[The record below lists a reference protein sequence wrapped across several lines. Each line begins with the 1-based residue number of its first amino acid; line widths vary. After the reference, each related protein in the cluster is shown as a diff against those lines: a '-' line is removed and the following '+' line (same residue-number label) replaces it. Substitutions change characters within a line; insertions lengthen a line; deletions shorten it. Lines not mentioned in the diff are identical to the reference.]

1 MIKTNKTTFKVI
13 VHVSSLDGNKLPL
26 WNTHTNTF
34 INIDKTHHIIE
45 VTAED
50 KHEVRR
56 KISRMMPQLQHRVQL
71 KKGFEAKEGDNATW
85 YIQQIYA
92 K

>member
-1 MIKTNKTTFKVI
+1 MIKTNKTTFKAI
-13 VHVSSLDGNKLPL
+13 VHVNSLDGSKLPL

-34 INIDKTHHIIE
+34 VNIDRTHHIIE
-45 VTAED
+45 MTAED

-56 KISRMMPQLQHRVQL
+56 KISRMMPQLQNRVQL
-71 KKGFEAKEGDNATW
+71 KKGFETKEGDNAQY
-85 YIQQIYA
+85 YIQQIYT

>member
-1 MIKTNKTTFKVI
+1 MIKTNKTTFKAI
-13 VHVSSLDGNKLPL
+13 VHVNSLNGSKLPL

-34 INIDKTHHIIE
+34 VNIDRTHHIIE

-56 KISRMMPQLQHRVQL
+56 KISRMMPKLQNRVQL
-71 KKGFEAKEGDNATW
+71 KKGFETKEGDNAQY
-85 YIQQIYA
+85 YIQQIYT

>member
-1 MIKTNKTTFKVI
+1 MIKTNKTTFKAI
-13 VHVSSLDGNKLPL
+13 VHVYSLDGNKLPL

-34 INIDKTHHIIE
+34 IDIDKTHHIIE

-56 KISRMMPQLQHRVQL
+56 KISRMMPQLQHRQVPVTNFDDL
-71 KKGFEAKEGDNATW
+71 NSSKPSRSLL
-85 YIQQIYA
+85 
-92 K
+92 

>member
-1 MIKTNKTTFKVI
+1 MIKTNKTTFKAI
-13 VHVSSLDGNKLPL
+13 VHVNSLDGSKLPL

-34 INIDKTHHIIE
+34 INIDRTHHIIE
-45 VTAED
+45 MTAED

-56 KISRMMPQLQHRVQL
+56 KISRMMPQLQSRVQL
-71 KKGFEAKEGDNATW
+71 KKGFETKEGDNAQY
-85 YIQQIYA
+85 YIQQIYT

>member
-1 MIKTNKTTFKVI
+1 MIKTNKTTFKAI
-13 VHVSSLDGNKLPL
+13 VHVNSLDGSKLPL

-34 INIDKTHHIIE
+34 IDIDKTHHIIE

-50 KHEVRR
+50 KQEVRR
-56 KISRMMPQLQHRVQL
+56 KISRMMPKLQHKVQL
-71 KKGFEAKEGDNATW
+71 KKGFETKEGDNAQY
-85 YIQQIYA
+85 YIQQIYT